1 MSSTSKV
8 SDSEFGILQVIPC
21 HKEDVR
27 AVSSYPKGG
36 VLTASRDNLSK
47 LFLPHDSNDPHCE
60 LSEVQNFI
68 GPTGYASAVCYG
80 RSKSDQLEIFV
91 GSHDMN
97 IFIYTLH
104 EGKPIATLA
113 RHSGQVSALAFRV
126 CNDQDVLVSGS
137 WDGTAIVW
145 KDRIPELTLIGH
157 LHAVWSVAFV
167 ARSFI
172 LTGGADKTIRK
183 WDVGDGRVL
192 DVFEGHQ
199 DCVRGLAVINGQQFL
214 SCSNDATI
222 IMWTMSGEILKTFQ
236 GHDNFIYDVAIVREP
251 LKPNVEVP
259 KNRPYKF
266 VTVSEDRTV
275 RVWDKD
281 AGCLQKIPLQATTL
295 WSVAAI
301 DNGNFAVGTS
311 DGHVYIFSNVLPA
324 SMKNQEPA
332 PSTSSKETT

>member
-1 MSSTSKV
+1 MASASGAAGQ
-8 SDSEFGILQVIPC
+8 EYGILQVIPC
-21 HKEDVR
+21 HKSDVR

-36 VLTASRDNLSK
+36 VLTASRDNLAK
-47 LFLPHDSNDPHCE
+47 LFLPQDSADPHCE

-68 GPTGYASAVCYG
+68 GPTGFASAVCYG
-80 RSKSDQLEIFV
+80 RTKSDQLEVFV

-113 RHSGQVSALAFRV
+113 RHSGPVSALAFRV

-145 KDRIPELTLIGH
+145 KDRVPELTLIGH

-192 DVFEGHQ
+192 DVFEGHK

-214 SCSNDATI
+214 SCSNDATV
-222 IMWTMSGEILKTFQ
+222 IMWTMSGEILRTFE

-251 LKPNVEVP
+251 VKPNVDTP

-266 VTVSEDRTV
+266 VTVSEDKTV

-281 AGCLQKIPLQATTL
+281 AGCLQKIPLQATTI
-295 WSVAAI
+295 WSVAAF
-301 DNGNFAVGTS
+301 DNGNFAAGTS
-311 DGHVYIFSNVLPA
+311 DGHVYIFSGTQSTVEE
-324 SMKNQEPA
+324 NQDPTT
-332 PSTSSKETT
+332 STQDKVAT